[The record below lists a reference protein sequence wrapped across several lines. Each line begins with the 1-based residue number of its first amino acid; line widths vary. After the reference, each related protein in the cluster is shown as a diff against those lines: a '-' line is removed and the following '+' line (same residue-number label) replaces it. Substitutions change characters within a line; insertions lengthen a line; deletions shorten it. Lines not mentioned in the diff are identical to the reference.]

1 MPSATPTPTVP
12 LKATVHHMIMAT
24 PTGMGTASTGT
35 LMGDM
40 GTVETGM
47 GRAVMDTVMEAAMAT
62 PMAGA

>member
-1 MPSATPTPTVP
+1 
-12 LKATVHHMIMAT
+12 MIMAT

-47 GRAVMDTVMEAAMAT
+47 DRAVMDTVMEAAMAT